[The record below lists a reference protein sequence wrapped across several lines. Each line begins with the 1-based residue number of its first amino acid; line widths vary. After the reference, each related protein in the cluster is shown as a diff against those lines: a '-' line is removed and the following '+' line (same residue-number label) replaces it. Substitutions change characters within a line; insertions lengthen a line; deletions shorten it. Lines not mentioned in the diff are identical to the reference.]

1 MFLKQTTLLWSK
13 HLFLKDC
20 FTNNAVKYICFCEFK
35 IIQINLPWVFA
46 KKRNKSQANLEWC
59 SRACCRSRHGSRLCT
74 PWTLALKRFLVT
86 VHSVLSVPASILNCS
101 FFFFSFVRQ
110 TRALYASSSLFCAPP
125 PTLGRTSYADKDGQ
139 GFGFAVMCLPVA
151 LYREGTPMSTGTGEQ
166 ASLQHPQDYC
176 LHFLPM
182 SGGRQRHRESRS
194 LSLVQDYYRSKLTKK
209 GTSGCFKRKL
219 SKQTVCAQWSS
230 AEPTCAPR
238 SLM

>member
-13 HLFLKDC
+13 HLFLKEC
-20 FTNNAVKYICFCEFK
+20 FANNAVKYICFCKFK

-86 VHSVLSVPASILNCS
+86 VHSVLSVPTSILNCS
-101 FFFFSFVRQ
+101 FFFSFVRQ

-176 LHFLPM
+176 LHFLPV
-182 SGGRQRHRESRS
+182 SGGRQRHGESRS
-194 LSLVQDYYRSKLTKK
+194 LLLVQDYYRSKLTKK
-209 GTSGCFKRKL
+209 GTSACFKRKL